1 VYHILKD
8 KCDYREL
15 GETSLD
21 ERRKNTQI
29 KYHMEALKQL
39 GVDLPDKESA

>member
-15 GETSLD
+15 GETYVD
-21 ERRKNTQI
+21 ERRKKTQI
-29 KYHMEALKQL
+29 KYHREALKQP

>member
-1 VYHILKD
+1 MYPILKE

-15 GETSLD
+15 GENCVD
-21 ERRKNTQI
+21 KRRKAVQI
-29 KYHMEALKQL
+29 KYHKEALKQF